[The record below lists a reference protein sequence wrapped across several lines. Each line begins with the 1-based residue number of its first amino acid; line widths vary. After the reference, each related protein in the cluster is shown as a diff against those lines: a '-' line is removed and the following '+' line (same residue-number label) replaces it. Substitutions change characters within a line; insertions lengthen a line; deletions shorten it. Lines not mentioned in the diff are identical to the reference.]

1 VRRSF
6 IRNHVLL
13 LSSCALALCIVVAWI
28 LYSLCGHSLIEILYK
43 SEPIGIMKKVME
55 GRSVT
60 PLQRYYQEADK
71 LMVVGTSWVVA
82 GFLILAILIRKP
94 LGAVLVCCS
103 LLFSFSLLF
112 FSLELFPALVDL
124 FHLNSIDYYAY
135 RKNYI
140 ADDKLVYRE
149 KTLVS
154 TKLSN
159 FRGAAYSPVYNIP
172 VIPTTID
179 WTTDEQGFR
188 NSHTTKS
195 ADLVVLGDSFME
207 YGDNEADTFGKRLEK
222 KLPGLVV
229 ANLGKSGYGPF
240 QYLEVLKKY
249 GIDKK
254 PKDVLFGFYEGNDL
268 KDIKAYLEW
277 KKGYRKGEYGGIRT
291 ALTGNL
297 LQRYTMALRG
307 TIRFIGRQT
316 LLLIDIAVSKIWHR
330 RGYIHPRVIVVNLRN
345 KIYRM
350 LFVPELSEKPTE
362 ELWKSAE
369 VKMLRMVLR
378 DFKILCEKHNI
389 DPTILYIPSVS
400 NIYAEYSTMESG
412 SSWLGRRQGQILAK
426 KNLEHTVVNLAEE
439 LGLELINLSPVY
451 EAAANEGKMLYYALD
466 SHWNAEGREE
476 AAAFVA
482 QILNDK
488 FIPTSGKN

>member
-13 LSSCALALCIVVAWI
+13 LSSCALVLCIVVAWI
-28 LYSLCGHSLIEILYK
+28 LYSLFGHFFIETLYK
-43 SEPIGIMKKVME
+43 SEPIGIMKKIMAS
-55 GRSVT
+55 RSVT
-60 PLQRYYQEADK
+60 PLQRYYQEADR

-82 GFLILAILIRKP
+82 GFLVLAILIRKP

-103 LLFSFSLLF
+103 LLFSFSVLF
-112 FSLELFPALVDL
+112 LSVELFPSLVDL
-124 FHLNSIDYYAY
+124 FHLDSIDYYAY
-135 RKNYI
+135 RENYI

-149 KTLVS
+149 RPLVS

-172 VIPTTID
+172 VLPRIID
-179 WTTDEQGFR
+179 WSTDEQGFR

-195 ADLVVLGDSFME
+195 ADIAVLGDSFME

-229 ANLGKSGYGPF
+229 VNLGKSGYGPF
-240 QYLEVLKKY
+240 QYLEVLKNY

-268 KDIKAYLEW
+268 KDIEAYLEW
-277 KKGYRKGEYGGIRT
+277 KKGHRKGDYGEIHA

-307 TIRFIGRQT
+307 TIRSIGRQT
-316 LLLIDIAVSKIWHR
+316 SLLVNLGISKIWQR
-330 RGYIHPRVIVVNLRN
+330 RGYIHPRVIVVKLGNE
-345 KIYRM
+345 IYRM
-350 LFVPELSEKPTE
+350 LFVPELGEKPIE
-362 ELWKSAE
+362 ELLRTAE
-369 VKMLRMVLR
+369 VKKLRMILR
-378 DFKILCEKHNI
+378 DFKILCEKHSI

-400 NIYAEYSTMESG
+400 NIYAGYSTMESG
-412 SSWLGRRQGQILAK
+412 SSWLGRRQGQIRAK
-426 KNLEHTVVNLAEE
+426 KNLEQTVVNLSQE

-451 EAAANEGKMLYYALD
+451 EAAAQEGKMLYYALD
-466 SHWNAEGREE
+466 SHWNAEGREV
-476 AAAFVA
+476 AATFVA
-482 QILNDK
+482 EMLKDK
-488 FIPTSGKN
+488 FTPPFGEN